1 MSHAPAAPP
10 PGAPPRGA
18 PEPGGPRAE
27 GTPLPPQLRGGVRDA
42 VRDALRRALPTEWRG
57 NDAFTTHL
65 PAEEVAARGPVRV
78 LRFAPAAGAPRRAPL
93 LFVYSLINR
102 YYILDFMPGRSLLEF
117 FTSLGRPCYV
127 IDWGVPGRE
136 DRHKTWEDYAL
147 RYVRVALDAMEARG
161 DLGRGAPAHVFGYCV
176 GGALA
181 LTFAALRPGRVRSL
195 IAMATPVDFHDEGLL
210 SRWTAPSRFDVDQ
223 VVEAYGHVPTWL
235 LEGGFRMLS
244 PLSNLTKW
252 RDLWRGR
259 EREGFVATWR
269 RMEQWSSDNVP
280 FPAEVY
286 RQYIRDTY
294 QTNALYRGEM
304 VVGGAR
310 VDLRGISA
318 PTLAVIATRD
328 NVVPPRSARA
338 LADLLP
344 PRGSPSSSSTQGTS
358 ACRRAARRR
367 ASFGLSSR
375 RGWRAW
381 RPPPPLSCPPPPP
394 R

>member
-1 MSHAPAAPP
+1 MSQPPA
-10 PGAPPRGA
+10 
-18 PEPGGPRAE
+18 
-27 GTPLPPQLRGGVRDA
+27 LPPQLEGGVRA
-42 VRDALRRALPTEWRG
+42 ALRDALQRALPTEWRG
-57 NDAFTTHL
+57 NDDFTTHL
-65 PAEEVAARGPVRV
+65 PAEVVARRGPVRV

-102 YYILDFMPGRSLLEF
+102 YYILDFMPGRSLLEH

-127 IDWGVPGRE
+127 LDWGVPGRE
-136 DRHKTWEDYAL
+136 DRYKTWEDYSL
-147 RYVRVALDAMEARG
+147 RYLRFAVEEMEGRG
-161 DLGRGAPAHVFGYCV
+161 DLAPGEAAHVFGYCV
-176 GGALA
+176 GGSLA
-181 LTFAALRPGRVRSL
+181 LTFAALRPARVRSL

-210 SRWTAPSRFDVDQ
+210 SRWTEPSRFDVDQ

-235 LEGGFRMLS
+235 LEGSFRMLS

-259 EREGFVATWR
+259 KRDGFVAMWR

-304 VVGGAR
+304 VVGGER
-310 VDLRGISA
+310 VDLGAIKA

-328 NVVPPRSARA
+328 NIVPPRSARA

-344 PRGSPSSSSTQGTS
+344 PALLTCLELDTGHLGLSTSGK
-358 ACRRAARRR
+358 AAR
-367 ASFGLSSR
+367 SFWPQIEEWLEGVEAL
-375 RGWRAW
+375 GA
-381 RPPPPLSCPPPPP
+381 PPPAPRAPSPTLSTEP
-394 R
+394 